1 MGLDIY
7 SGTLTR
13 YYSRNWKTKVQ
24 QIAEANG
31 QKCVMTD
38 GLGDEIK
45 PIEDKADIM
54 QIRDIMCQWTEYLAA
69 SINSIDS
76 IDPPLSHQLWD
87 ETNERDYFTDKPD
100 WEAFGALLMFLACRI
115 QNSPLPEYVENRWS
129 ALDDPIIKKSRLQAT
144 DSSLLSDV
152 TLWLPIPNESIF
164 VTNLPTGDEVHVS
177 TLLLLKRE
185 LEELNRQTWKADES
199 TILSWR
205 DEKYYVP
212 VKRKESKLLLGCLF
226 GKKQGDKYRTEE
238 LAQCAFSILYQA
250 VNFAI
255 EQNVPLLLDY

>member
-7 SGTLTR
+7 AGTLTR

-31 QKCVMTD
+31 QKCIMTD

-45 PIEDKADIM
+45 SIEDKADIM

-69 SINSIDS
+69 SINSIYS
-76 IDPPLSHQLWD
+76 TEVPLPHHLWN
-87 ETNERDYFTDKPD
+87 EANERDYFTDKPD
-100 WEAFGALLMFLACRI
+100 WEAFGALLMFLACHI
-115 QNSPLPEYVENRWS
+115 QNSPLPEYVENRWCVF
-129 ALDDPIIKKSRLQAT
+129 DDPILKNSKSHAT
-144 DSSLLSDV
+144 DYSLLSDV
-152 TLWLPIPNESIF
+152 TMWLPIPNESIF

-212 VKRKESKLLLGCLF
+212 VKRKESKLPLGF
-226 GKKQGDKYRTEE
+226 MFRKKQSDRYRTEE

-255 EQNVPLLLDY
+255 EQDVPLLLDY